1 MSSWSR
7 QPKNSVLR
15 AVRKTPAV
23 ATVPEIKAV
32 PSSHAAASDAGLFLN
47 PELSLLQFQRRILEE
62 VRDARNP
69 LLERVKFLAILSS
82 NLDEFFMV
90 RVAGLLQQIESGVR
104 ELSIDGRP
112 PGAQL
117 EAIRAEV
124 AGLLADTYSTYQREL
139 LPALAA
145 AGIQITDYRWLT
157 AGQRQQLEAYFRE
170 SIYPVLTPL
179 AFDRGRPFPH
189 ISNLSL
195 NLAVVVRDRNGAEH
209 FARVKVPDSIN
220 QLVPVP
226 KEAGRAAH
234 GEHFVWLE
242 QLILANLHYLFPGL
256 QIVEAHPF
264 HVTRDAE
271 VAIKE
276 IETDDLLETIEDAVW
291 QRRFRDVVRLE
302 VNASMPESLV
312 DLLTS
317 NLEIDPSGVY
327 RAESALD
334 LGRLRQLTGLA
345 RPDLKDR
352 PFVPQSPQLA
362 ATANDEDFFAAIRH
376 EEALLHH
383 PFDSFQPVVEFLQR
397 AARDPQVL
405 AIKMTLYRLG
415 RDSPIV
421 DALLEA
427 IRNGKQVAVVVELQA
442 RFDEKS
448 NIEWARTLEREGVH
462 VVHGLP
468 GLKVHSKIA
477 LVVRR
482 EGDAIRR
489 YLHLASGNYNPTT
502 ARLYTD
508 MGMFTCDPEIGAD
521 ATALFNYLTGYSGE
535 HRFGKLLVA
544 PVNLRERLA
553 ELIRREIEHQRSG
566 RPGRLIFKMNGL
578 DDPGMIRLLCEASAE
593 GVRVDLLVRGIC
605 CLRPGIPG
613 VSQNIRV
620 TSIVGRFLEHS
631 RIYCFGN
638 GGREEIYLGSADLMP
653 RNLNRRVEV
662 LFPVSS
668 PRLVARLR
676 EEILNAYLAD
686 DAGARHMNS
695 DGSYTP
701 KSQTGKRDCQA
712 WFMGQRSARGKPVD
726 RGVAEVESSRVPAVV
741 LAAPARTRDALERA
755 VSLWATDIAQC
766 LAGVVEQASRRFSR
780 DMDAVQVQVDRSV
793 EQVRAVVSSG
803 QQSLAA
809 VHRSSRSLETA
820 VVALRGSA
828 ASRSA
833 EIEALR
839 DRLRQ
844 LRAAR
849 AACRDLV

>member
-1 MSSWSR
+1 LSSWSR
-7 QPKNSVLR
+7 QPKNYVL
-15 AVRKTPAV
+15 RKTPAV
-23 ATVPEIKAV
+23 STVTQLTALPPPAPYGQPPTV
-32 PSSHAAASDAGLFLN
+32 DPPPLFFN

-62 VRDARNP
+62 ARDARNP
-69 LLERVKFLAILSS
+69 LLERVKFLSILSS

-124 AGLLADTYSTYQREL
+124 TSLLGEAYTAYQEEL
-139 LPALAA
+139 LPSLAV
-145 AGIQITDYRWLT
+145 AGIHIADYRWLS

-170 SIYPVLTPL
+170 RIYPVLTPL

-195 NLAVVVRDRNGAEH
+195 NLAVVVRDSAGAEH

-226 KEAGRAAH
+226 KEPGRNSR
-234 GEHFVWLE
+234 GDHFVWLE

-256 QIVEAHPF
+256 KIVEAHPF

-291 QRRFRDVVRLE
+291 QRRFRDVVRLQ
-302 VNASMPESLV
+302 VNASMPEPLLE
-312 DLLTS
+312 LLTS

-327 RAESALD
+327 RAGAALD
-334 LGRLRQLTGLA
+334 LGRLRQLTGLD

-352 PFVPQSPQLA
+352 PFTPHAPQIAHGS
-362 ATANDEDFFAAIRH
+362 DEDFFAAIRH
-376 EEALLHH
+376 EDVLLHH
-383 PFDSFQPVVEFLQR
+383 PFDSFQPVVEFLER
-397 AARDPQVL
+397 AARDPDVL
-405 AIKMTLYRLG
+405 AIKMTLYRMG
-415 RDSPIV
+415 RNSPIV

-468 GLKVHSKIA
+468 GLKVHSKVA

-482 EGDAIRR
+482 EGDTIRR

-508 MGMFTCDPEIGAD
+508 MGLFTCDPEIGAD

-535 HRFGKLLVA
+535 HRFRKLLVA
-544 PVNLRERLA
+544 PVNLREGLA
-553 ELIRREIEHQRSG
+553 GLIRREIQHQRRG
-566 RPGRLIFKMNGL
+566 RGGRLIFKMNGL
-578 DDPGMIRLLCEASAE
+578 DDPGMIRLLSEASCE

-605 CLRPGIPG
+605 SLRPGISG
-613 VSQNIRV
+613 MSENIRV

-631 RIYCFGN
+631 RIFCFGN
-638 GGREEIYLGSADLMP
+638 AGNEEIYMGSADLMP

-662 LFPVSS
+662 LFPVTA
-668 PRLVARLR
+668 PRLVARVR
-676 EEILNAYLAD
+676 DEILTTYLAD
-686 DAGARHMNS
+686 DACARHMRP

-701 KSQTGKRDCQA
+701 KLPGGHGDSQA
-712 WFMGQRSARGKPVD
+712 WFMAQRAPHGTRVERGLPEP
-726 RGVAEVESSRVPAVV
+726 RAAEP
-741 LAAPARTRDALERA
+741 LAPAKMNGTHRGLQQA
-755 VSLWATDIAQC
+755 VSVLATDIAQC
-766 LAGVVEQASRRFSR
+766 LAGVVEQASRRLYREVDSVN
-780 DMDAVQVQVDRSV
+780 AQVEQSM
-793 EQVRAVVSSG
+793 EQVRVVAMARQQAVAVNSRNSAC
-803 QQSLAA
+803 LAA
-809 VHRSSRSLETA
+809 A
-820 VVALRGSA
+820 VSALRDSA
-828 ASRSA
+828 VARSA
-833 EIEALR
+833 EIAALR
-839 DRLRQ
+839 HRLQ
-844 LRAAR
+844 ELRAVADAPGR
-849 AACRDLV
+849 KP